1 MLQVD
6 LTDSLNWNRLGAW
19 RLQAEIR
26 ESGAFAPILPV
37 SAIAPSRLILAAGFN
52 DEAPAHWQL
61 AAWCTASVSVNPGS
75 TAQGIGLAFLPRQS
89 VRLNGYSLILLP
101 EFAGVTNYAYVFNPV
116 RWLPSMTLEAW
127 WYDGV
132 IEEFFS
138 LRGN

>member
-6 LTDSLNWNRLGAW
+6 LTNSLNWNRLGTW
-19 RLQAEIR
+19 RLQAEMR

-52 DEAPAHWQL
+52 QAAPAHWQL

-101 EFAGVTNYAYVFNPV
+101 EFAGVTNYVYVFNPV
-116 RWLPSMTLEAW
+116 RWLPELTIEAW
-127 WYDGV
+127 WYDGDV
-132 IEEFFS
+132 IDTAV
-138 LRGN
+138 LGGN